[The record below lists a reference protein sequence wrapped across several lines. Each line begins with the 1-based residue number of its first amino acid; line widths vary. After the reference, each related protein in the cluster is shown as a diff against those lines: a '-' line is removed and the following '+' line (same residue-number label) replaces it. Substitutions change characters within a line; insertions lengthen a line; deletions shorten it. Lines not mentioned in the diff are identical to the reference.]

1 MVIEIL
7 ILQINVNSR
16 VSRVRICP
24 TVNEQVDVLRV
35 KLPGLLIRI
44 NLRNLESPDLVR
56 NQIP

>member
-44 NLRNLESPDLVR
+44 NLRNLESP